1 MRVNINKKIILSIII
16 ILSIT
21 FISTISKAAL
31 EFKKNAKNEYSPLNA
46 SVAYQ
51 LCYDLKNSDSTLGIN
66 QVDPHLILNKDWTAV
81 AFLSMSTYG
90 KNSQYNSYVGDY
102 QTSNG
107 NYTGVM
113 WNYSSITAS
122 IMETYKFSDNSFFT
136 NIINNRNTKYVE
148 NIKMPITDA
157 SNKGLGLIDIYR
169 EPNSITPNNTY
180 PSFTNG
186 GGSYNGAAT
195 YNGQGTYEKF
205 RPAIWNIDR

>member
-107 NYTGVM
+107 KATVIGRM
-113 WNYSSITAS
+113 CRL
-122 IMETYKFSDNSFFT
+122 
-136 NIINNRNTKYVE
+136 IIIAAVGC
-148 NIKMPITDA
+148 DA
-157 SNKGLGLIDIYR
+157 I
-169 EPNSITPNNTY
+169 
-180 PSFTNG
+180 
-186 GGSYNGAAT
+186 
-195 YNGQGTYEKF
+195 
-205 RPAIWNIDR
+205 PAIPVFPVVILLVVLIVLIEIHEDWMLPCMN